1 MGKRYAV
8 VKDEVLWIERKQE
21 EQVET
26 ARKRKI
32 QP

>member
-1 MGKRYAV
+1 MGEIYAV

-26 ARKRKI
+26 TRKREI

>member
-1 MGKRYAV
+1 MGKIYAV
-8 VKDEVLWIERKQE
+8 VKDEVLWIGRKQE

>member
-1 MGKRYAV
+1 MEKRYAV